1 MIRRPCRPRPRQF
14 GGMAVSMTKMSVP
27 MTEMCIRS
35 DSDGRADAAADGH
48 ADMGWFA
55 CLYHVSK
62 LKHTYTHMS
71 GYMSWHICTQGP
83 SDKGWF
89 AGLYKCLSACRNTCL
104 DSRLNMAP
112 SGTGPSVYA
121 CINAS
126 MRPSVHPSHSL
137 THSSI
142 HPSSL
147 GAAVHPPR
155 VAAARFHSSAVWLP
169 SLHGFSDIPF

>member
-89 AGLYKCLSACRNTCL
+89 AGLYKCLSAWRNTCL
-104 DSRLNMAP
+104 DSRLNVDPLRQRPVRLCMHQCIHAP
-112 SGTGPSVYA
+112 
-121 CINAS
+121 I
-126 MRPSVHPSHSL
+126 RPSVPAAHPL
-137 THSSI
+137 I
-142 HPSSL
+142 HPSVIPRRSR
-147 GAAVHPPR
+147 PPSPR
-155 VAAARFHSSAVWLP
+155 CSSPISFVCGLVAIPARLQ
-169 SLHGFSDIPF
+169 